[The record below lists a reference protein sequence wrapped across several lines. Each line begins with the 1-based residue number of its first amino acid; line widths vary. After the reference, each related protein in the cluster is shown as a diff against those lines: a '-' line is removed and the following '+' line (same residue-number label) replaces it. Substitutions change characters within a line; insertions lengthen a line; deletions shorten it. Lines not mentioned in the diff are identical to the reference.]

1 MVESESAC
9 FKTLILFDPDNKT
22 KIQQYSQDNKLI
34 GLPKITNFVKFTN
47 CCCKYIDN
55 NVAHYNIKNSTQF
68 DTI

>member
-1 MVESESAC
+1 MVESEPAC

-22 KIQQYSQDNKLI
+22 KIQQYSQNKKLI

-47 CCCKYIDN
+47 CYYKYIDS